1 MFVLIL
7 KYKEPIETV
16 MNYLDAHKEFLDKYY
31 KLNKFICSGRQEPRT
46 GGIIICNGEDKA
58 EVNLI
63 IKQDP
68 FYENNIAEYEI
79 IEFIPTNYA
88 EGFKEFIR

>member
-1 MFVLIL
+1 MFIIIL
-7 KYKEPIETV
+7 KYEKSIEDV
-16 MNYLDAHKEFLDKYY
+16 MNNLDDHKNYLEKYY
-31 KLNKFICSGRQEPRT
+31 SLNKFICSGRQEPRT
-46 GGIIICNGEDKA
+46 GGIILCNARDKI

-68 FYENNIAEYEI
+68 FYKNNIAKYEM

-88 EGFKEFIR
+88 DGFKEFL